1 MELACTSDEEEQ
13 EGEGEENQ
21 ERRKRDEDQPSDGDQ
36 TNGKDMI
43 HSMATGTTMSVSCR
57 AKLHTAACAYTKL
70 SRVIGIYCDFRGGG
84 CNELLNARSCTA
96 LLTYPFCNLSECGSI
111 DFTVVR
117 TKQ

>member
-57 AKLHTAACAYTKL
+57 AKLHTACAYTTL
-70 SRVIGIYCDFRGGG
+70 SRVRYI
-84 CNELLNARSCTA
+84 L
-96 LLTYPFCNLSECGSI
+96 
-111 DFTVVR
+111 
-117 TKQ
+117 